1 MKFITVKL
9 IITIIIYIYY
19 IFYIIYY
26 IYIYIL
32 YITYNI
38 YIIYITYIIFMYI
51 FIHNQLEQ
59 SIFWFFPNLQLLNKT
74 MKSIK
79 SVYVKTNYKQTT
91 E

>member
-1 MKFITVKL
+1 MKFIIVKL
-9 IITIIIYIYY
+9 VITIIIYILY
-19 IFYIIYY
+19 ILYNIYY
-26 IYIYIL
+26 IYYIL
-32 YITYNI
+32 YII

-51 FIHNQLEQ
+51 YIHNQLEQ
-59 SIFWFFPNLQLLNKT
+59 SIFRFFPNLQLLNKI